1 VPNNGHNR
9 TPHPTSSVES
19 NSQRHYIQVELP
31 LQERVRLNI
40 AAAVLDRSAAD
51 LVRETLRREVGQ
63 ILHDHDLDSGAVA

>member
-1 VPNNGHNR
+1 
-9 TPHPTSSVES
+9 
-19 NSQRHYIQVELP
+19 VELP